1 MLKTFYLILVIA
13 FVVSSCSS
21 KNIPVQEIE
30 HENQVKAES
39 TPEKSAIDSAQV
51 IKINNKNRKNTIIN
65 TSNSKQK
72 KRMK

>member
-1 MLKTFYLILVIA
+1 MYKTFYLILVIA

-39 TPEKSAIDSAQV
+39 TPEKSAIDSAQA
-51 IKINNKNRKNTIIN
+51 IKINNKNREKSIL
-65 TSNSKQK
+65 NSSKSKEK
-72 KRMK
+72 KGL